1 MTIEGLGDYNIEMR
15 KYLRKRSLNE
25 RLYDWLIAKTEKNAD
40 ILCWGLILLA
50 IGLFIGFSLAHGGL
64 PKL

>member
-1 MTIEGLGDYNIEMR
+1 MNKEGLGDYNIEMR
-15 KYLRKRSLNE
+15 KYLRKRRLSE

-40 ILCWGLILLA
+40 VLGWGLMLLA
-50 IGLFIGFSLAHGGL
+50 IGIFIGFSLAHGGL